1 MPHQHLESKLQIE
14 LVRLFRTNI
23 QNLTNSTFTQLNK
36 TYEVLNG
43 NCFILSTRNEELSTI
58 QGAVRLKQL
67 GMLDGVTD
75 LILFYFVDN
84 RITSIFLE
92 LKTQEAFAKDKKNH
106 GLRESQIKFRDMI
119 NTLLPNSSIH
129 YVITKPSE
137 FLQALVDHN
146 IIKTVDK

>member
-1 MPHQHLESKLQIE
+1 MVHQHLESKLQIE
-14 LVRLFRTNI
+14 LVRIFRTNI
-23 QNLTNSTFTQLNK
+23 LNK
-36 TYEVLNG
+36 TNSIFEQLNNNYEVLNG
-43 NCFILSTRNEELSTI
+43 DCFILSTRNEELSTI

-84 RITSIFLE
+84 QITSIFLE

-106 GLRESQIKFRDMI
+106 GLRESQIKFRDYI
-119 NTLLPNSSIH
+119 NNFCPNIH

-137 FLQALVDHN
+137 FLQALINHN
-146 IIKTVDK
+146 IIKIVDK